1 MGRNHFSYEK
11 RRRELEKK
19 KKKEEK
25 KKKKEEGESDGG
37 QIADADTLADLFYV
51 PGEDEGEEDESDSA
65 SEEE

>member
-25 KKKKEEGESDGG
+25 KLKKQEGDSDGG
-37 QIADADTLADLFYV
+37 QIADEDTLKDLFFV
-51 PGEDEGEEDESDSA
+51 PEEEDAEAQD
-65 SEEE
+65 EEE

>member
-25 KKKKEEGESDGG
+25 KQKKLEGETDGG
-37 QIADADTLADLFYV
+37 QIADEDTLKDLFYV
-51 PGEDEGEEDESDSA
+51 PGEGDDEASENEDE
-65 SEEE
+65 EE

>member
-25 KKKKEEGESDGG
+25 KLKKQEGESDGG
-37 QIADADTLADLFYV
+37 QIADEDTLKDLFFV
-51 PGEDEGEEDESDSA
+51 PGEENEEEGIDAEDE
-65 SEEE
+65 EE

>member
-25 KKKKEEGESDGG
+25 KLKKQEGEGDGG
-37 QIADADTLADLFYV
+37 QIADEETLKDLFFV
-51 PGEDEGEEDESDSA
+51 P
-65 SEEE
+65 EEENPETENTDEEE